1 MNAQARETKVKRSR
15 FEDFSALAYFAG
27 WRVVRWLPET
37 TAYKLFEIIAD
48 QLSKREGKN
57 FSRLKSN
64 LKRVKPQLSDQ
75 ELTQLSKAGM
85 RSYLRY
91 WCDTFRSPDW
101 DTKRILNTVEV
112 KDVELLLEPI
122 KAKRGVIVALP
133 HAGNWDHAGSYFCAQ
148 GIHLVTVVER
158 LKPERLF
165 RKFLAYREAIGME
178 ALPLDGRVMGT
189 LASRLREG
197 KLVALVADRD
207 LSRSGI
213 EVDFFNGPARM
224 PAGPALL
231 AIRTGADL
239 LTAYVSYAKNGI
251 RINFDKVEIPMV
263 GTESERVQITV
274 QKCADNFAAGIRQSP
289 EDWHMLQRIWVDGD
303 FVERT

>member
-1 MNAQARETKVKRSR
+1 MKG
-15 FEDFSALAYFAG
+15 EDLTAVAYFAG
-27 WRVVRWLPET
+27 WRIVRWLPEKS
-37 TAYKLFEIIAD
+37 AYRFFNFVAD
-48 QLSKREGKN
+48 RVSNRGGKN
-57 FSRLKSN
+57 FQRLESN
-64 LKRVKPQLSDQ
+64 LGRVVPHLS
-75 ELTQLSKAGM
+75 ETQLNFLAREGM

-101 DTKRILNTVEV
+101 DKQRIQATVTV
-112 KDVELLLEPI
+112 NDVELLLEPI
-122 KAKRGVIVALP
+122 RNKRGVVVSLP
-133 HAGNWDHAGSYFCAQ
+133 HAGNWDHAGSFFCSQ
-148 GIHLVTVVER
+148 GIALVTVVER
-158 LKPERLF
+158 LKPEKLF
-165 RKFLAYREAIGME
+165 YKFLEYRTAIGME

-207 LSRSGI
+207 LSNSGI
-213 EVDFFNGPARM
+213 DVKFFDGIARM

-239 LTAYVSYAKNGI
+239 ITAFVSYTKEGI
-251 RINFDKVEIPMV
+251 HIEFRKVEIALGV
-263 GTESERVQITV
+263 DESEKVRNTV
-274 QKCADNFAAGIRQSP
+274 QLCADNFAAGISEHP

>member
-1 MNAQARETKVKRSR
+1 MTRDDLTAI
-15 FEDFSALAYFAG
+15 AYFAG
-27 WRVVRWLPET
+27 WRIVRWLPEK
-37 TAYKLFEIIAD
+37 TAYQLFTFVAD
-48 QLSKREGKN
+48 RASLKGGKS
-57 FSRLKSN
+57 FQRLESN
-64 LKRVKPQLSDQ
+64 LSRVAPDLSNQ
-75 ELTQLSKAGM
+75 ELHELAKAGM

-101 DTKRILNTVEV
+101 DKNRIQSTVTV
-112 KDVELLLEPI
+112 NDVELLLEPVRS
-122 KAKRGVIVALP
+122 KRGVVVALP
-133 HAGNWDHAGSYFCAQ
+133 HAGNWDHAGSFFCSQ
-148 GIHLVTVVER
+148 GIPLVTVVER
-158 LKPERLF
+158 LKPEKLF

-213 EVDFFNGPARM
+213 EVKFFNGPARM

-239 LTAYVSYAKNGI
+239 LTAYVSYRDSGI
-251 RINFDKVEIPMV
+251 HIDFKKVIIP
-263 GTESERVQITV
+263 TEGEEAERVKETV
-274 QKCADNFAAGIRQSP
+274 QLCANNFAEGISNFPQ
-289 EDWHMLQRIWVDGD
+289 DWHMLQRIWVDGD
-303 FVERT
+303 FVERK

>member
-1 MNAQARETKVKRSR
+1 MKV
-15 FEDFSALAYFAG
+15 EDLSAFAYFAG
-27 WRVVRWLPET
+27 WRIVRWLPERA
-37 TAYKLFEIIAD
+37 AYRLFEFVAD
-48 QLSKREGKN
+48 RASSKKGKS
-57 FSRLKSN
+57 FLRLESN
-64 LKRVKPQLSDQ
+64 LRRVAPELSDD
-75 ELTQLSKAGM
+75 ELRNLSQAGM

-101 DTKRILNTVEV
+101 DTHRIQSTVTV
-112 KDVELLLEPI
+112 NDVELLLEPVRS
-122 KAKRGVIVALP
+122 KRGVVVALP
-133 HAGNWDHAGSYFCAQ
+133 HAGNWDHAGSFFCSQ
-148 GIHLVTVVER
+148 GIPLVTVVER

-165 RKFLAYREAIGME
+165 RKFLEYRQAIGME

-213 EVDFFNGPARM
+213 DVNFFDGTARM

-239 LTAYVSYAKNGI
+239 ITAYVSYTPNGI
-251 RINFDKVEIPMV
+251 HIDFRKVEIAS
-263 GTESERVQITV
+263 GASESEQVAKTV
-274 QKCADNFAAGIRQSP
+274 QLCADNFASGIQQHP
-289 EDWHMLQRIWVDGD
+289 EDWHMLQRIWVDRD
-303 FVERT
+303 FVERS